1 MALPGWGRS
10 YRRLAP
16 HRFRACRN
24 GLGWRVEL
32 ARNYLPVC
40 LPRIGGVDVV
50 RAMGSSDHDGSEL
63 DARQAALRAAF
74 TQRRGWV
81 EAMGLEIV
89 ELTAEVVT
97 AEWNVEDR
105 HLQPHGIVHGGVYA
119 SVVETCCS
127 VGAALAAPPDKIVVG
142 VENHT
147 SFVRP
152 VQTGRLTARAT
163 PLHAGRR
170 AQLWECTISDA
181 AARLIATG
189 RVRVMCVDAEREK

>member
-1 MALPGWGRS
+1 
-10 YRRLAP
+10 
-16 HRFRACRN
+16 
-24 GLGWRVEL
+24 
-32 ARNYLPVC
+32 
-40 LPRIGGVDVV
+40 
-50 RAMGSSDHDGSEL
+50 MGSSDHDGSEFG
-63 DARQAALRAAF
+63 ARQAALRAAF
-74 TQRRGWV
+74 TERRGWV

-89 ELTAEVVT
+89 EMTAELVI
-97 AEWNVEDR
+97 AEWNIEDR

-127 VGAALAAPPDKIVVG
+127 VGATLASPPDKMVVG

-147 SFVRP
+147 SFIRP
-152 VQTGRLTARAT
+152 VRQGRLTARAT

-189 RVRVMCVDAEREK
+189 RLRVMCVDTEREK